1 MLQAIRDR
9 ASGWLAYVIIGLI
22 TIPFALWGLGEY
34 FGGAG
39 PLVAAE
45 VNGTDIAVR
54 DVHQEARAQRDEMAR
69 MFGGEIPDDVLD
81 EQGIRLQAMETL
93 IRQELLRQAADSAG
107 FKAAGDSVLREIR
120 GMPVFQEEGRFSRE
134 RYSQLLNAQRISPAD
149 FEQDIA
155 RSIVMSQIQ
164 RGIQATGVVPEAL
177 VEDYSRLR
185 NQTRVASWKVFAADD
200 FDRPDV
206 VDDDAIRDYYDAN
219 PEDFTT
225 TERVRVSYLRL
236 DPEGL
241 EAGVDV
247 TEDQVREHYRV
258 NRSRYEEPELREVRQ
273 IRIQDTDED
282 GEARIRELRSRL
294 DDGEDFGDLAEEYSE
309 DSLTA
314 DRGGSLG
321 EVARGDLDSTLET
334 VIFTLPKD
342 LISQPV
348 RTDRGWFIL
357 EVTSIQES
365 RAQPFEE
372 VREEVEQDLRD
383 RTAEQLQ
390 IDALDDLMALAIE
403 FPDTLEPAADATGLE
418 VQTSDWFSRGS
429 GDGIARHRSIRDA
442 AFDPRVLED
451 GNNSEAI
458 DLQDRSTV
466 ILRVDEHEP
475 AEVRPLAEV
484 EDEIR
489 ERLQRQAAADAA
501 REAGEALIEQLREAD
516 DWTAEAVENGE
527 WSRSVEIT
535 RERAADLPTGL
546 QDHLFRLPAPGEG
559 AVEIAGARVGDG
571 DFAVTVLEAVRMG
584 EDAVDAAAR
593 QRARDQIGNAY
604 GSAEFRSYLAWLEEQ
619 AEIKRFPDALD

>member
-39 PLVAAE
+39 PQVAAE

-54 DVHQEARAQRDEMAR
+54 DVHQEARTQRDQMAQ
-69 MFGGEIPDDVLD
+69 MFGGEIPDDLLD
-81 EQGIRLQAMETL
+81 EQGIRLQALETL

-120 GMPVFQEEGRFSRE
+120 AMPVFQEEDRFSRE

-164 RGIQATGVVPEAL
+164 RGLQATGVVPEAL
-177 VEDYSRLR
+177 IEDFSRLR
-185 NQTRVASWKVFAADD
+185 NQTRVASWTIFSADD

-206 VDDDAIRDYYDAN
+206 VDDDAIQEYYEAN
-219 PEDFTT
+219 PDEFTT
-225 TERVRVSYLRL
+225 TERVRVNYLRL

-241 EAGVDV
+241 EAGVEV
-247 TEDQVREHYRV
+247 SEDEVREHYRM

-273 IRIQDTDED
+273 IRIQDTGED
-282 GEARIRELRSRL
+282 GEARIREIRERL
-294 DDGEDFGDLAEEYSE
+294 EDGEDFAELAEEYSE

-314 DRGGSLG
+314 DRGGRLG
-321 EVARGDLDSTLET
+321 EIARGDLDSTLET
-334 VIFTLPKD
+334 VIFTLPED

-348 RTDRGWFIL
+348 RTERGWFVL
-357 EVTSIQES
+357 EVTDIQEV
-365 RAQPFEE
+365 QPQPLEE
-372 VREEVEQDLRD
+372 VRDEVEQDLRD
-383 RTAEQLQ
+383 RTAEQMQ

-403 FPDTLEPAADATGLE
+403 FPDSLEPAADATGLE
-418 VQTSDWFSRGS
+418 IQTSDWFSRDS
-429 GDGIARHRSIRDA
+429 GEGIANHRSIREA

-458 DLQDRSTV
+458 DLEDGSTV
-466 ILRVDEHEP
+466 VLRIDEHEP
-475 AEVRPLAEV
+475 SEVRPLAEV

-489 ERLQRQAAADAA
+489 DGLQRQAAADAA
-501 REAGEALIEQLREAD
+501 REEGEALIERLHDAD
-516 DWTAEAVENGE
+516 DWTAEVEGDADWN
-527 WSRSVEIT
+527 RSVEVT
-535 RERAADLPTGL
+535 RDRAAELPTGL

-559 AVEIAGARVGDG
+559 AVEIAGARIGGG
-571 DFAVTVLEAVRMG
+571 DFAVTVLEEVRMD
-584 EDAVDAAAR
+584 EDEVDAAAR
-593 QRARDQIGNAY
+593 QEARDQLGNAY
-604 GSAEFRSYLAWLEEQ
+604 GSAEFRAYLAWLEEQ
-619 AEIKRFPDALD
+619 ADIERFPEALD

>member
-149 FEQDIA
+149 FEEDIA

-200 FDRPDV
+200 FDRPGV

-247 TEDQVREHYRV
+247 TEGQVREHYRV

-282 GEARIRELRSRL
+282 GEARIREVRSRL

-357 EVTSIQES
+357 EVTSIHES

-383 RTAEQLQ
+383 RTAEQMQ

-403 FPDTLEPAADATGLE
+403 FPDSLEPAADATGLE

-501 REAGEALIEQLREAD
+501 REAGEALIERLREAD

-527 WSRSVEIT
+527 WSRSVEVT
-535 RERAADLPTGL
+535 RERATELPTGL

-559 AVEIAGARVGDG
+559 TVEIAGARIGDG

-584 EDAVDAAAR
+584 EDAIDAAAR
-593 QRARDQIGNAY
+593 QQARDQIGNAY

>member
-69 MFGGEIPDDVLD
+69 MFGGEIPADVLD

-185 NQTRVASWKVFAADD
+185 NQTRVASWTIFSADD

-206 VDDDAIRDYYDAN
+206 VDDDAIQDYYEAN
-219 PEDFTT
+219 PGEFTT
-225 TERVRVSYLRL
+225 TERVRVNYLRL
-236 DPEGL
+236 DPAGL

-247 TEDQVREHYRV
+247 TEEEVLEHYRV

-273 IRIQDTDED
+273 IRIQDTSEE
-282 GEARIRELRSRL
+282 GEARIRELRERL
-294 DDGEDFGDLAEEYSE
+294 DAGEDFAELAEEHSE

-314 DRGGSLG
+314 DRGGRLG
-321 EVARGDLDSTLET
+321 EIARGDLDSTLET
-334 VIFTLPKD
+334 IIFTLPQD

-357 EVTSIQES
+357 EVTDIQE
-365 RAQPFEE
+365 AQPQPFEE
-372 VREEVEQDLRD
+372 VRDEVEQDLRD
-383 RTAEQLQ
+383 RTAEQMQ

-403 FPDTLEPAADATGLE
+403 FPDSLEPAADATGLE
-418 VQTSDWFSRGS
+418 IQSSGWFSRGS
-429 GDGIARHRSIRDA
+429 GDGIARHRAIRNA
-442 AFDPRVLED
+442 AFNPRVLED
-451 GNNSEAI
+451 GHNSEAI
-458 DLQDRSTV
+458 DLQDGSTV
-466 ILRVDEHEP
+466 ILRVEEHEP
-475 AEVRPLAEV
+475 SEVRPLAEV
-484 EDEIR
+484 ADEIR
-489 ERLQRQAAADAA
+489 QRLQRQAAADAA
-501 REAGEALIEQLREAD
+501 REAGEALIERLHAAD
-516 DWTAEAVENGE
+516 DWTAEADENGD
-527 WSRSVEIT
+527 WSRSVEVT
-535 RERAADLPTGL
+535 RERATELPTGL
-546 QDHLFRLPAPGEG
+546 QDHLFRLPAPGEN

-571 DFAVTVLEAVRMG
+571 DFAVTVLEQVRMG
-584 EDAVDAAAR
+584 DDIADAAAR
-593 QRARDQIGNAY
+593 QQARDQLGNAY
-604 GSAEFRSYLAWLEEQ
+604 GSAEFRAYLAWLEDQ
-619 AEIKRFPDALD
+619 ADIKRFPEALD

>member
-1 MLQAIRDR
+1 
-9 ASGWLAYVIIGLI
+9 LI
-22 TIPFALWGLGEY
+22 
-34 FGGAG
+34 
-39 PLVAAE
+39 V
-45 VNGTDIAVR
+45 
-54 DVHQEARAQRDEMAR
+54 
-69 MFGGEIPDDVLD
+69 
-81 EQGIRLQAMETL
+81 
-93 IRQELLRQAADSAG
+93 
-107 FKAAGDSVLREIR
+107 
-120 GMPVFQEEGRFSRE
+120 
-134 RYSQLLNAQRISPAD
+134 
-149 FEQDIA
+149 
-155 RSIVMSQIQ
+155 
-164 RGIQATGVVPEAL
+164 
-177 VEDYSRLR
+177 
-185 NQTRVASWKVFAADD
+185 
-200 FDRPDV
+200 PDV

-357 EVTSIQES
+357 EVTAIQES
-365 RAQPFEE
+365 RAQPFED

-383 RTAEQLQ
+383 RTAEQMQ

-501 REAGEALIEQLREAD
+501 REAGEALIERLREAD
-516 DWTAEAVENGE
+516 DWTAEAGENGE

-546 QDHLFRLPAPGEG
+546 QDHLFRLAAPGEG

-593 QRARDQIGNAY
+593 QQARDQIGNAY

>member
-54 DVHQEARAQRDEMAR
+54 DVHQEARTQRNEMAR
-69 MFGGEIPDDVLD
+69 MFGGEIPDDLLD
-81 EQGIRLQAMETL
+81 EQGIRLQALETL

-107 FKAAGDSVLREIR
+107 FKASGDSVLREIR
-120 GMPVFQEEGRFSRE
+120 GMQVFQEQGRFSRE

-185 NQTRVASWKVFAADD
+185 NQTRVASWRVFQADD

-206 VDDDAIRDYYDAN
+206 VDDEAIREYYEAN
-219 PEDFTT
+219 PDEFTT

-247 TEDQVREHYRV
+247 TEDEIREHYRV
-258 NRSRYEEPELREVRQ
+258 NRSRYEEPEVRDVQ
-273 IRIQDTDED
+273 LIRIQETGED
-282 GEARIRELRSRL
+282 GEAKIRELRERL
-294 DDGEDFGDLAEEYSE
+294 ESGEDFAELAEEYSE

-314 DRGGSLG
+314 DRGGRMG

-334 VIFTLPKD
+334 VIFTLPEG

-348 RTDRGWFIL
+348 RTDRGWYIL
-357 EVTSIQES
+357 EVTSIQE
-365 RAQPFEE
+365 AQPQPFED
-372 VREEVEQDLRD
+372 VRDDVEQDLRD
-383 RTAEQLQ
+383 RTAEQMQ
-390 IDALDDLMALAIE
+390 IDALDDLMSLAAE
-403 FPDTLEPAADATGLE
+403 FSDSLEPAADATGLE
-418 VQTSDWFSRGS
+418 IQTSDWFSRGS
-429 GDGIARHRSIRDA
+429 GDDIARHRSIRDA

-458 DLQDRSTV
+458 DLQDGSTV
-466 ILRVDEHEP
+466 ILRIESHEP
-475 AEVRPLAEV
+475 SEVRDLADV

-501 REAGEALIEQLREAD
+501 QAEGEALIERLREAE
-516 DWTAEAVENGE
+516 DWTTEADENDE
-527 WSRSVEIT
+527 WSRSVDVT
-535 RERAADLPTGL
+535 RESATDLPTGL
-546 QDHLFRLPAPGEG
+546 QDYLFRMPAPGEG
-559 AVEIAGARVGDG
+559 SVEIAGTRIGDG

-584 EDAVDAAAR
+584 EDVADGAAR
-593 QRARDQIGNAY
+593 QQARDQMGNAY
-604 GSAEFRSYLAWLEEQ
+604 GSAEFRAYLAWLEEQ
-619 AEIKRFPDALD
+619 ADIKRFPEALD

>member
-120 GMPVFQEEGRFSRE
+120 GMPVFQEEGHFSRE

-282 GEARIRELRSRL
+282 GEARIREVRSRL

-357 EVTSIQES
+357 EVTSIHES

-383 RTAEQLQ
+383 RTAEQMQ

-403 FPDTLEPAADATGLE
+403 FPDSLEPAADATGLE

-501 REAGEALIEQLREAD
+501 REAGEALIERLREAD

-527 WSRSVEIT
+527 WSRSVEVT
-535 RERAADLPTGL
+535 RERATELPTGL

-559 AVEIAGARVGDG
+559 TVEIAGARIGDG

-584 EDAVDAAAR
+584 EDAIDAAAR
-593 QRARDQIGNAY
+593 QQARDQIGNAY